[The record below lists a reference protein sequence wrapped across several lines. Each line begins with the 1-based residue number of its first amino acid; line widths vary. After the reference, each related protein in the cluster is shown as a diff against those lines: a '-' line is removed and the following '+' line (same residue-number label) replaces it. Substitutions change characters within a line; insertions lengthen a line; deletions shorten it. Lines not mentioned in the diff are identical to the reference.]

1 MAMLTDS
8 DEQINQHSYNF
19 SWAILVGRFLSNDL
33 FFGQSVMSFI
43 SLRGFQP
50 SACGLVSW
58 PWDADL
64 WPPKPDFTQQWALGK
79 EIWVWIMISP
89 CCSFRT
95 LDKPCPVSCGSFSHP
110 SSVKLQGWASWHWQ
124 SFYPSNSK
132 AEQIFW
138 DHSPAMW

>member
-58 PWDADL
+58 P
-64 WPPKPDFTQQWALGK
+64 
-79 EIWVWIMISP
+79 
-89 CCSFRT
+89 
-95 LDKPCPVSCGSFSHP
+95 
-110 SSVKLQGWASWHWQ
+110 
-124 SFYPSNSK
+124 
-132 AEQIFW
+132 
-138 DHSPAMW
+138 